1 VTAALPAIPVV
12 DVRDG
17 GFLHH
22 ATQSRARAHALR
34 NACLAPIPR
43 ALTPFV
49 PALDQ
54 AARRW
59 LTRSSSPYVAEI
71 AQVAALLGFP
81 GVWLLNCSYLW
92 SCTST
97 AREEEGVPWMARTL
111 DWPFPGLGRHADV
124 VHAQG
129 LAGDYFSVTWPGYA
143 GVLTAMAPFRFAA
156 CINQAPMLRRTHHP
170 WLRLYDIAAN
180 GLHTW
185 SNVRHIP
192 SDQLLRQVFESC
204 GTYGAAKNMLELTPV
219 ARPVIYTLIGC
230 APGERCVIERTE
242 NSFKTRGD
250 DTSAANDWVPSRPM
264 WDARMSANYFLK
276 LSSAEAA
283 ARCLARR
290 DALAGWHGHF
300 SDCGFVWVEPPVLNP
315 YTRLAVT
322 MSPARG
328 VLRAAGYEMTGGG
341 LPSQVTEI
349 CEVSIPQVWQLSRQR
364 HGGREQDDAFPES
377 FSRRT

>member
-1 VTAALPAIPVV
+1 MHAFACDFGKRDAPVTAAMLTIPVV

-17 GFLHH
+17 GALHH
-22 ATQSRARAHALR
+22 AAQYRARARALR
-34 NACLAPIPR
+34 EACLALFPR
-43 ALTPFV
+43 TLIPFV

-59 LTRSSSPYVAEI
+59 LTRSCSPYVSEI
-71 AQVAALLGFP
+71 AQVAAVLGFP

-97 AREEEGVPWMARTL
+97 AREENGVPWIARTL
-111 DWPFPGLGRHADV
+111 DWPFPGLGRHADIV
-124 VHAQG
+124 RAQG
-129 LAGDYFSVTWPGYA
+129 IAGDYFSVTWPGYA

-156 CINQAPMLRRTHHP
+156 CINQAPMWRRTQHP

-185 SNVRHIP
+185 ADVRDIP
-192 SDQLLRQVFESC
+192 ADQLLRQVFESC
-204 GTYGAAKNMLELTPV
+204 GTYAAAKDMLEMTPV

-242 NSFKTRGD
+242 NSCETRED

-264 WDARMSANYFLK
+264 WEARMSATYFLK
-276 LSSAEAA
+276 LPSAEAA
-283 ARCLARR
+283 ARCGARR
-290 DALAGWHGHF
+290 DALASWHGQF
-300 SDCGFVWVEPPVLNP
+300 SCSGFAWVEPPVLNA

-328 VLRAAGYEMTGGG
+328 VLRAVGYEMTDAG
-341 LPSQVTEI
+341 LPSQVSEI
-349 CEVSIPQVWQLSRQR
+349 CEVVAACSGAV
-364 HGGREQDDAFPES
+364 
-377 FSRRT
+377 

>member
-1 VTAALPAIPVV
+1 MTAAMLTMRVV

-17 GFLHH
+17 GLLHH
-22 ATQSRARAHALR
+22 AAQSRARAHALR
-34 NACLAPIPR
+34 DACLAPFPR
-43 ALTPFV
+43 ALIPLV

-59 LTRSSSPYVAEI
+59 LTRSCSPYVAEI
-71 AQVAALLGFP
+71 AQVAALLGVP

-97 AREEEGVPWMARTL
+97 AREEEGAPWMARTL
-111 DWPFPGLGRHADV
+111 DWPFAGLGRHADV
-124 VHAQG
+124 IHAQG

-143 GVLTAMAPFRFAA
+143 GVLTGMALFRFAT
-156 CINQAPMLRRTHHP
+156 CINQAPMWRRTHHP

-185 SNVRHIP
+185 SNVRDIP
-192 SDQLLRQVFESC
+192 ADQLLRQVFESC
-204 GTYGAAKNMLELTPV
+204 ETYAAAKGVLETTPV

-242 NSFKTRGD
+242 NSFKTRHD
-250 DTSAANDWVPSRPM
+250 DTSAANDWVPGRPM
-264 WDARMSANYFLK
+264 WDARMSATYFLK
-276 LSSAEAA
+276 LSSEEAA
-283 ARCLARR
+283 ARCRARR
-290 DALAGWHGHF
+290 DALAGWHGQF
-300 SDCGFVWVEPPVLNP
+300 SHCGFVWVEPPVLNP

-328 VLRAAGYEMTGGG
+328 VLCATGYEMTGGG

-349 CEVSIPQVWQLSRQR
+349 CEVVAACSGAV
-364 HGGREQDDAFPES
+364 
-377 FSRRT
+377 